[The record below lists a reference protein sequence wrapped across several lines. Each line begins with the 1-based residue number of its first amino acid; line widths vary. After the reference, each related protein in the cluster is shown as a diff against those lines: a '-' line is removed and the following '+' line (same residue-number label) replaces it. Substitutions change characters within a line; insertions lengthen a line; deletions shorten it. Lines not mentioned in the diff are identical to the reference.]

1 MGNGSFIIKKPQL
14 LPSQDYAFLRQQGL
28 EHIERLAHRLWTD
41 YNIHDPGITI
51 LELLCYAVTDLGYR
65 TGHDIRDLLTE
76 NDQGVPVNR
85 SNFHTALEIFP
96 CNPVSF
102 SDLRKLLIDVNGV
115 RNAWIEAHQSVEYCV
130 HQQDQELIDCPG
142 IESPEV
148 TKNPPLNGLF
158 DVFIEFEDFVEERR
172 TVLVGR
178 QERGT
183 GDFISTGG
191 RGIGFEAAY
200 GLTLTAVTVFAQ
212 AAGEVKLKL
221 LDADDTVL
229 HSRKFDVQA
238 GANRLKVE
246 FLVPAGTGYRLDTQG
261 STAKLYRESS
271 GDWPYVPG
279 SSGDEVEGDEHLIKL
294 VTGTQG
300 QNSLQGYFFFY
311 RWEIDYAVLTPAQF
325 PDASPDFLT
334 QTAAITRGDVRLA
347 VRERLHSHRNL
358 CEDFV
363 NVCDL
368 AKEEIAICADIEVS
382 ASADVEEVLA
392 EIFYQIE
399 KHVSPAVNFYTI
411 DELLDRG
418 LSMDRIFEG
427 PALDH
432 GFIDDEEFRQIERR
446 CDLRTSDL
454 IQIIMDVPDVISV
467 KEISLLSF
475 IDGEFRIQ
483 EDWVLELASDRFR
496 VPDFSVKRSKV
507 IFYRDELPY
516 YANPGRVVALIE
528 EKKAGDLH
536 SKLKGHDRDLPIPV
550 GEHKDLEDY
559 YPIQNELPASYRVG
573 QIRVPESDPPQR
585 KAQSRQLKAFLLFF
599 EQILAN
605 YLSQLA
611 HVRQLFSWE
620 KSPLDTYFTQT
631 VREIAGVEDVYA
643 KDFLSLPF
651 FLDSIVEDQETAVD
665 RRNRFLEHLIGRF
678 AEDFTDYGLLMYS
691 IQGMGAGKALI
702 EDKEAFLKDYPR
714 LSSQRG
720 TGYDFRYPNCPSN
733 LSGFQRR
740 VYLLLG
746 IEEVTVRRLA
756 GHRFSL
762 DMTLVDG
769 AEQWRFLL
777 EDEEGG
783 VLFRSVACETR
794 SSIEALLDFTLSIGG
809 NFRNYKLR
817 DDLTGFDLFRRCDE
831 QAEDEML
838 GSTTSP
844 FVLAEVLGYFSAY
857 FDSEGFHVIEHIL
870 LRKRTSADP
879 YLAIQLNAPGECDC
893 PEVREPYSFRA
904 TVLLPSWPK
913 RFKDLKFRRFVE
925 DTLRAEAP
933 AHVFLRIC
941 WISHFQMKGFEECYG
956 PWTEGLASLEDQL
969 GGCDFDRR
977 SRETEFRGPTSMS
990 GQLPLPKF
998 KGEQVPKESEDP
1010 SDPLQYAARLE
1021 RLITKLQGLVTVYPL
1036 ARLHDCQQTSGDE
1049 PQVSL
1054 NNTSLGTF

>member
-14 LPSQDYAFLRQQGL
+14 LPSQDYPFLRAKGL

-41 YNIHDPGITI
+41 YNVHDPGITI
-51 LELLCYAVTDLGYR
+51 LELLSYAITDLGYR
-65 TGHDIRDLLTE
+65 TGQDIRDLLTE
-76 NDQGVPVNR
+76 DDNGVPVNR

-102 SDLRKLLIDVNGV
+102 SDLRKLLIDINGV
-115 RNAWIEAHQSVEYCV
+115 RNAWIEAHQSVVYCV
-130 HQQDQELIDCPG
+130 HHPDQELIDCPG
-142 IESPEV
+142 EESRDV

-158 DVFIEFEDFVEERR
+158 DVFIEFEDFVEKRR
-172 TVLVGR
+172 MILVGE
-178 QERGT
+178 QEQGS

-191 RGIGFEAAY
+191 RGIGFETAY

-212 AAGEVKLKL
+212 SDGEVKLRL
-221 LDADDTVL
+221 LDTDATVL
-229 HSRKFDVQA
+229 YSRTFEVQA
-238 GANRLKVE
+238 GANRLEAE
-246 FLVPAGTGYRLDTQG
+246 FVVPAGSGYRLETEG
-261 STAKLYRESS
+261 STVKLYREPS

-279 SSGDEVEGDEHLIKL
+279 SSGDEVEGGDAHLIKL
-294 VTGTQG
+294 LSGTQG
-300 QNSLQGYFFFY
+300 ENPLQGYFFFY
-311 RWEIDYAVLTPAQF
+311 RWEIDYAVLPPAQF
-325 PDASPDFLT
+325 PNAAPGFLT
-334 QTAAITRGDVRLA
+334 QTATITRGDVRLG
-347 VRERLHSHRNL
+347 VRERLYSHRNL

-368 AKEEIAICADIEVS
+368 AKEEIAVCADIEVS

-392 EIFYQIE
+392 TIFYQIE

-475 IDGEFRIQ
+475 IDGNFRIQ
-483 EDWVLELASDRFR
+483 ENWVLNLASDRFR
-496 VPDFSVKRSKV
+496 VPDFSVERSKV

-516 YANPGRVVALIE
+516 YANVGRVAALIE

-536 SKLKGHDRDLPIPV
+536 SKLKGHERDLPIPV

-559 YPIQNELPASYRVG
+559 YPIQNELPPTYRVG
-573 QIRVPESDPPQR
+573 NIRVAESDSPQR

-611 HVRQLFSWE
+611 HVRHLFSWE
-620 KSPLDTYFTQT
+620 KAPLDTYFTQT
-631 VREIAGVEDVYA
+631 VRQIADVEDIYA
-643 KDFLSLPF
+643 KDFLSLPAV
-651 FLDSIVEDQETAVD
+651 LDSIIEDQEIAVD
-665 RRNRFLEHLIGRF
+665 RKNRFLEHLIARF
-678 AEDFTDYGLLMYS
+678 AEDFTDYSLLTYS
-691 IQGMGAGKALI
+691 IQGQGAGKALI
-702 EDKEAFLKDYPR
+702 DDKEAFLKNYPR
-714 LSSQRG
+714 LSSERG
-720 TGYDFRYPNCPSN
+720 TGYDFRYPNCPQN

-740 VYLLLG
+740 VYLMLG

-762 DMTLVDG
+762 DMVLVDG
-769 AEQWRFLL
+769 AEEWRFQL

-783 VLFRSVACETR
+783 VLFRSIACETR
-794 SSIEALLDFTLSIGG
+794 SSIEALLDFALSIGG
-809 NFRNYKLR
+809 NIRNYKLR
-817 DDLTGFDLFRRCDE
+817 DDISGFDLFRRCDE
-831 QAEDEML
+831 QAEDEKI

-844 FVLAEVLGYFSAY
+844 FVLPEVIGYFSAY
-857 FDSEGFHVIEHIL
+857 FASEGFHVIEHIL
-870 LRKRTSADP
+870 LRKRTKADP
-879 YLAIQLNAPGECDC
+879 FLSIQLNAPGECDC

-913 RFKDLKFRRFVE
+913 RFRDLKFRRFVE

-956 PWTEGLASLEDQL
+956 PWAEGLASLEDRL
-969 GGCDFDRR
+969 GGCRFDQRTWGAEVR
-977 SRETEFRGPTSMS
+977 TPSSMS
-990 GQLPLPKF
+990 GQLPLPSF
-998 KGEQVPKESEDP
+998 KGKKSENP
-1010 SDPLQYAARLE
+1010 SDPFEYAERLE
-1021 RLITKLQGLVTVYPL
+1021 RLIKKLQGLVTVYPL
-1036 ARLHDCQQTSGDE
+1036 ARLHDCQEASGDE

-1054 NNTSLGTF
+1054 T